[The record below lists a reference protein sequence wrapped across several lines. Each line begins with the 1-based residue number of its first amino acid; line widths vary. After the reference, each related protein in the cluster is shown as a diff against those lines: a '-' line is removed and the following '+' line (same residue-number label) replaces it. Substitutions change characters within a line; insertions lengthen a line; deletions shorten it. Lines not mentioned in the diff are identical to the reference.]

1 MKPEIW
7 IAVGGAAPQD
17 PAANTDFHETLLAQ
31 LKDDAIT
38 MGWPGMA
45 LCHYHREA
53 GVVGVGAGEGDSW
66 PDLDD
71 LRAFREAEHARME
84 QMEKQDHQHQTQG
97 VLL

>member
-17 PAANTDFHETLLAQ
+17 PSDNTTFHDGLLTQ
-31 LKDDAIT
+31 LKADAEQ
-38 MGWPGMA
+38 MGWAGMA

-53 GVVGVGAGEGDSW
+53 GVVGLGAGAGDGW

-71 LRAFREAEHARME
+71 LRAFREAEKARAE
-84 QMEKQDHQHQTQG
+84 QQEHQHQTQG